1 MATEAQIAANQ
12 ANAQLSSGPKT
23 IEGKAASSKNHLSHG
38 LTYRGG
44 MFILLPWE
52 SAEEFD
58 HLVIDLKSEYRP
70 MNRTEMILVER
81 MAQHHWL
88 RNRATMLQGNCFLD
102 DGSIDDKR
110 LALYLRYETTHERAF
125 HKCLNEL
132 LRIRAEKRKAEI
144 GFESRK
150 RKQEEHDR
158 KQEQHRMKKD
168 THQWAVTL
176 AEAKV
181 YHQQMLTE
189 RLEQLAE
196 MKVRAKA
203 KANS

>member
-12 ANAQLSSGPKT
+12 ANSKLSCGPKT
-23 IEGKAASSKNHLSHG
+23 SEGKAASSKNHVIHG

-52 SAEEFD
+52 DAEEFD
-58 HLVIDLKSEYRP
+58 ALVVDLKSQYHP
-70 MNRTEMILVER
+70 MNRTEWILVER

-88 RNRATMLQGNCFLD
+88 RNRATMLQGLCFLD
-102 DGSIDDKR
+102 DGTIDDKR

-132 LRIRAEKRKAEI
+132 LKIRAEKRKAEI
-144 GFESRK
+144 GFESQK

-158 KQEQHRMKKD
+158 KQEQHKMKKD
-168 THQWAVTL
+168 LHGWAVTL

-181 YHQQMLTE
+181 YHQQTLTDSVKTL
-189 RLEQLAE
+189 RTSQ
-196 MKVRAKA
+196 
-203 KANS
+203 N

>member
-1 MATEAQIAANQ
+1 MATQAQIAANQ
-12 ANAQLSSGPKT
+12 ANAKLSSGPKT
-23 IEGKAASSKNHLSHG
+23 EEGRAASSKNHFSHG

-58 HLVIDLKSEYRP
+58 QLVVDLKSEYGP
-70 MNRTEMILVER
+70 KNPTELILVER

-88 RNRATMLQGNCFLD
+88 RNRAALLQGNCFLD

-125 HKCLNEL
+125 HRCLNDL
-132 LRIRAEKRKAEI
+132 LKIRAEKRKAEI
-144 GFESRK
+144 GFESQK

-158 KQEQHRMKKD
+158 KQEQHQMKKD
-168 THQWAVTL
+168 VQKWTVAL

-181 YHQQMLTE
+181 YHQQTLTD
-189 RLEQLAE
+189 RQEQIAE
-196 MKVRAKA
+196 
-203 KANS
+203 ANSQRT

>member
-12 ANAQLSSGPKT
+12 ANAQLSSGPKS
-23 IEGKAASSKNHLSHG
+23 EAGRAASSKNHLSHG

-58 HLVIDLKSEYRP
+58 HLVIDLKSEYSPR
-70 MNRTEMILVER
+70 NRTELILVER

-102 DGSIDDKR
+102 DGTIDDQR

-132 LRIRAEKRKAEI
+132 LRIRAEKRKQEI
-144 GFESRK
+144 GFESQNEQTGGARPQTRAASDEK
-150 RKQEEHDR
+150 RHPSMGRHAGRSQGVPP
-158 KQEQHRMKKD
+158 
-168 THQWAVTL
+168 AN
-176 AEAKV
+176 AN
-181 YHQQMLTE
+181 
-189 RLEQLAE
+189 
-196 MKVRAKA
+196 RAAGTAGRTKSKA
-203 KANS
+203 KG

>member
-12 ANAQLSSGPKT
+12 ANAKRSCGPKT
-23 IEGKAASSKNHLSHG
+23 EAGKAASSKNHVIHG
-38 LTYRGG
+38 LSYRGG

-52 SAEEFD
+52 DAEEFD
-58 HLVIDLKSEYRP
+58 VLVVDLKSQYHP
-70 MNRTEMILVER
+70 MNRTEWILVER

-88 RNRATMLQGNCFLD
+88 RNRATLLQGLCFLD
-102 DGSIDDKR
+102 DGTIDDKR

-125 HKCLNEL
+125 HKCLSEL

-144 GFESRK
+144 GFESQK

-158 KQEQHRMKKD
+158 KQEQHKMKKD
-168 THQWAVTL
+168 LHGWSVTF

-181 YHQQMLTE
+181 YHQKTLTDSVKT
-189 RLEQLAE
+189 LQDI
-196 MKVRAKA
+196 AKL

>member
-23 IEGKAASSKNHLSHG
+23 EEGKAASSKNNLSHG

-58 HLVIDLKSEYRP
+58 HLVIDLKCEYAP
-70 MNRTEMILVER
+70 KNRTEMILVER

-88 RNRATMLQGNCFLD
+88 RNRATLLQGNCFLD
-102 DGSIDDKR
+102 DGTIDDKR
-110 LALYLRYETTHERAF
+110 LALYLRYEVTHERAF
-125 HKCLNEL
+125 HKCLTEL
-132 LRIRAEKRKAEI
+132 LRIRAEKRKQEI
-144 GFESRK
+144 GFESQK

-158 KQEQHRMKKD
+158 KQEQHKMKKD
-168 THQWAVTL
+168 LHQWAVTF
-176 AEAKV
+176 AEAKL
-181 YHQQMLTE
+181 YHQQTLTDSVKT
-189 RLEQLAE
+189 LQDI
-196 MKVRAKA
+196 AKL